1 MTLGQTTNSNSPKL
15 TQAEKL
21 ELKKDKEAF
30 KATLSKE
37 QIAKL
42 AAIKKAK
49 KEANLKVLPKKER
62 KVAEKKFKAQKK
74 CGLHTCSI
82 GNEESH
88 EAKKERVQ
96 KQLIYLLKIVE
107 VVVQKVETIGKPIV

>member
-1 MTLGQTTNSNSPKL
+1 MKKLILFFLLLTSVTFVTLGQTTKSNSPKL
-15 TQAEKL
+15 TQAEQQ

-49 KEANLKVLPKKER
+49 KDANLKALPKKER
-62 KVAEKKFKAQKK
+62 KLAEKKFKAQKNAVYTTAQLEMK
-74 CGLHTCSI
+74 KSI
-82 GNEESH
+82 KQK
-88 EAKKERVQ
+88 KKEF
-96 KQLIYLLKIVE
+96 KNN
-107 VVVQKVETIGKPIV
+107 

>member
-1 MTLGQTTNSNSPKL
+1 MKKIILLFLLLTPVTFVTLGQTTNSNSPKL

-42 AAIKKAK
+42 AAIKKAQ
-49 KEANLKVLPKKER
+49 KEANLKALPKKER
-62 KVAEKKFKAQKK
+62 KGAEKKFKAQKNAVYTPAQLEMK
-74 CGLHTCSI
+74 K
-82 GNEESH
+82 
-88 EAKKERVQ
+88 AMQQKKKEF
-96 KQLIYLLKIVE
+96 KNN
-107 VVVQKVETIGKPIV
+107 